1 MGDQGV
7 SIIIVNWNGAHLLP
21 ACLDALRGQTRPPD
35 EIIVVDNGSTD
46 GSRELLATRYPE
58 ARLLPL
64 PRNVGFAAGNNRG
77 IAASRG
83 ALVVT
88 LNNDTIPAPALL
100 AELCAPLDADPRLGS
115 TASTMLFAH
124 APDRIASAGIRVA
137 RNGLALDDLLGARW
151 TGRRREPR
159 PIFGPSAGAAAYR
172 RAMLADIGLFDDA
185 FFMYL
190 EDADL
195 AWRARLRGWA
205 SVHVPPAATLHVYS
219 ASSGQGSPFKSF
231 HRARN
236 RLWCLRKNLP
246 AALARRHAAAIA
258 RYDLAALAYALLARD
273 WASLRGRLAGLQGRR
288 IGEQRRLIQRTR
300 TVADEV
306 LDGWL
311 APSPSL
317 LVTLALNR
325 RVDRLARPPAAPGGP
340 A

>member
-1 MGDQGV
+1 MGGEGI
-7 SIIIVNWNGAHLLP
+7 SIVIVNWNGAHLLP
-21 ACLDALRGQTRPPD
+21 PCLDALRVQTRRPD

-46 GSRELLATRYPE
+46 GSRELLATGYPE

-88 LNNDTIPAPALL
+88 LNNDTIPAPTWL
-100 AELCAPLDADPRLGS
+100 AELCAPLDADPGLGS
-115 TASTMLFAH
+115 AASTMLFAH

-151 TGRRREPR
+151 TGRRREAR
-159 PIFGPSAGAAAYR
+159 PVFGPSAGAAAYR
-172 RAMLADIGLFDDA
+172 RAMLDDIGLFDDG

-190 EDADL
+190 EDVDL
-195 AWRARLRGWA
+195 AWRARLRGWS
-205 SVHVPPAATLHVYS
+205 SVHVPAATTLHVYS

-246 AALARRHAAAIA
+246 GALVRRHAAAIA

-273 WASLRGRLAGLQGRR
+273 RASLRGRLAGLGGRR
-288 IGEQRRLIQRTR
+288 ISAQRRLIQRTR
-300 TVADEV
+300 TVSDD
-306 LDGWL
+306 LFDGWL
-311 APSPSL
+311 TPAPSL
-317 LVTLALNR
+317 LAALALNR
-325 RVDRLARPPAAPGGP
+325 RAVWLARRSA
-340 A
+340 